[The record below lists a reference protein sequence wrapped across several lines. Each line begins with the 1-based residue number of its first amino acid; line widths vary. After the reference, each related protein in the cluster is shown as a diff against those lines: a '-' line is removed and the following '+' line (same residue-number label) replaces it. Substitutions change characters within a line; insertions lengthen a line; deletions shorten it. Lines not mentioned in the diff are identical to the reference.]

1 MYTFLVVYSIFRV
14 LAVPQLYKN
23 QTVLNRNFNLKINGA
38 NRGLN
43 SPQRV
48 PTDNSMHNVCA
59 RGTDNMP
66 SISLCIY
73 AVCIWF
79 AGYTHT
85 HSPAACLCFIFFH
98 HMLLTCV

>member
-14 LAVPQLYKN
+14 LAVPQLCKN

-73 AVCIWF
+73 AVCMVYW
-79 AGYTHT
+79 
-85 HSPAACLCFIFFH
+85 
-98 HMLLTCV
+98 